1 MVLPI
6 ILGLGVTF
14 VALSGRAL
22 AGTVNRYNRLTPQ
35 MIATLNKIRLD
46 PPRDSSVER
55 SANESSH
62 IKYLKSR
69 FNAVGFETKMSERE
83 ALLILGIEASEIQS
97 LTKDVL
103 KQHYRKLMIS
113 NHPDRSG
120 SIYLSQKINQA
131 KEVIE
136 NSYLLKK

>member
-6 ILGLGVTF
+6 IVGLGVT
-14 VALSGRAL
+14 VMALSGKAL
-22 AGTVNRYNRLTPQ
+22 AGTVHRFNRLSPQ

-46 PPRDSSVER
+46 GPENTSMNRQT
-55 SANESSH
+55 NEPSH

-69 FNAVGFETKMSERE
+69 FNNTGFGAKMTERE
-83 ALLILGIEASEIQS
+83 ALLVLGIEANEISS

-103 KQHYRKLMIS
+103 KQRYRKVMIL

-120 SIYLSQKINQA
+120 SVYLTQKVNEA
-131 KEVIE
+131 KDVLE